1 MKITED
7 NPEMVHYWTY
17 FPYDISVWA
26 PRTNHERV
34 HCSWPYHPSEA
45 NPQSPDVV
53 DFYLWN
59 ITNPD
64 EIIKNGEKPKLE
76 QVGPFSY
83 SEVIEVGFP
92 MSFLIERQLLSS
104 ATAKKQFEIP
114 SKRRN
119 ITFGNGTVQYS
130 NYQLY
135 KEKLSDQ
142 DPNINIYNLNGIGDV
157 ITLI

>member
-1 MKITED
+1 
-7 NPEMVHYWTY
+7 
-17 FPYDISVWA
+17 
-26 PRTNHERV
+26 
-34 HCSWPYHPSEA
+34 
-45 NPQSPDVV
+45 
-53 DFYLWN
+53 
-59 ITNPD
+59 
-64 EIIKNGEKPKLE
+64 
-76 QVGPFSY
+76 
-83 SEVIEVGFP
+83 
-92 MSFLIERQLLSS
+92 MSFLIEWQLLSS

-135 KEKLSDQ
+135 TEKLSNQ